1 VTSDAGLQGQL
12 VAIFG
17 AEASERVQAMNR
29 HLLALEADPSGDEL
43 DEQLAGLFREAHS
56 LKGAAGA
63 VGMAEVEA
71 IAHRLESVFQGV
83 RSGTLRLQPAAFDV
97 LYAGV
102 DAIGTLVPA
111 TIDGPHAE
119 VDVDATVAALER
131 LADPD
136 TPQPAPGTPQPAPRT
151 PQPAPRTPQPAPLPD
166 TPEPR
171 PRADGAPEREG
182 SPTPGPGGPAV
193 HSPRPGSGDPAVHS
207 PPPGSGDPVVHGPP
221 PASGDP
227 AAQRP
232 QPAAPGPPAHP
243 AAAEETIRVAVAKLD
258 TLMNQVGEL
267 VVARI
272 AADQQLGELRH
283 LQQELAQWELAWRAA
298 RPGRRPPDAG
308 SLARFVEAG
317 AGRLGG
323 IRRRVDLLARGCRA
337 EGRRLAQAV
346 DELRDE
352 VRRARM
358 LPVSTVFDGFPRLHR
373 DITRELGKEADLE
386 IRGGGVEVDR
396 AVLEQ
401 LRAPLTHLLR
411 NALDHGLE
419 AAEARAAAGK
429 PRRGSVVVAAVQRE
443 GVLQIEVA
451 DDGAGIDVARVKARG
466 LERGLL
472 TAEAAERTDDRDL
485 LDLIFRSGFSTAA
498 EVTGL
503 SGRGVGLDV
512 VREHVERL
520 HGTITVDTEIGRGTS
535 FRLELPLT
543 VATTLCLLVGAAG
556 RPFGL
561 PVTNVVRI
569 ERVGDQ
575 GTGSVG
581 GSPVLL
587 VDGRPIPLASA
598 AGLLGLRQP
607 AGPDAGTVVVVGSAE
622 RRTAVTVDSLLGV
635 QEVVIKPL
643 PWPFARVRGTA
654 GATTLASGEVVMIL
668 NAADLTRPGHPTGP
682 SVATREPSAEAAT
695 PHRQAT
701 VLVVDDSAVTRTLEK
716 GILEAAGYRVRVAAD
731 GAAALDLLRREP
743 SDLVV
748 TDVEMPGLD
757 GFSLTARIRA
767 DDGLRDL
774 PVVLVTS
781 LDSEDDR
788 HRGVEVG
795 ADAYIVKGAFDQ
807 DRLLETVRRL
817 I

>member
-71 IAHRLESVFQGV
+71 IAHRLEGVFQGV
-83 RSGTLRLQPAAFDV
+83 RGGALRLQPAAFDV
-97 LYAGV
+97 LYASV
-102 DAIGTLVPA
+102 DGIGTLVTA
-111 TIDGPHAE
+111 ALDGRPAE

-131 LADPD
+131 LADPG
-136 TPQPAPGTPQPAPRT
+136 A
-151 PQPAPRTPQPAPLPD
+151 PQPAPLRD
-166 TPEPR
+166 TPGPR
-171 PRADGAPEREG
+171 PPAVGAPEREG
-182 SPTPGPGGPAV
+182 SPT
-193 HSPRPGSGDPAVHS
+193 PGSGDPAVHS
-207 PPPGSGDPVVHGPP
+207 PPPAASDP
-221 PASGDP
+221 PAK
-227 AAQRP
+227 AA
-232 QPAAPGPPAHP
+232 G
-243 AAAEETIRVAVAKLD
+243 AEDTIRVAVAKLD

-272 AADQQLGELRH
+272 AADQQLGELRD

-298 RPGRRPPDAG
+298 RPGRRPDAA

-317 AGRLGG
+317 ADRLGG
-323 IRRRVDLLARGCRA
+323 IRRRVDLLARGSRA

-358 LPVSTVFDGFPRLHR
+358 LPVSTIFDGFPRLHR
-373 DITRELGKEADLE
+373 DVTRELGKEADLE
-386 IRGGGVEVDR
+386 VRGGDVEVDR

-443 GVLQIEVA
+443 GVLQVEVA
-451 DDGAGIDVARVKARG
+451 DDGAGIDLAGVRARA

-472 TAEAAERTDDRDL
+472 TAEAAERTDDREV
-485 LDLIFRSGFSTAA
+485 LDLIFRSGLSTATR
-498 EVTGL
+498 VTGL

-520 HGTITVDTEIGRGTS
+520 HGTIAVDTEIGRGTR

-569 ERVGDQ
+569 ERVREQD
-575 GTGSVG
+575 TASVG
-581 GSPVLL
+581 GRPVLL
-587 VDGRPIPLASA
+587 VDGRPLPVAPA
-598 AGLLGLRQP
+598 AALLGLPQP
-607 AGPDAGTVVVVGSAE
+607 PAPDAGTVVVVGSAE
-622 RRTAVTVDSLLGV
+622 RRTAMTVESLLGV
-635 QEVVIKPL
+635 QEVVSSRCPGRSPGSGGPRARP
-643 PWPFARVRGTA
+643 PWPRARWSR
-654 GATTLASGEVVMIL
+654 S
-668 NAADLTRPGHPTGP
+668 
-682 SVATREPSAEAAT
+682 
-695 PHRQAT
+695 
-701 VLVVDDSAVTRTLEK
+701 
-716 GILEAAGYRVRVAAD
+716 
-731 GAAALDLLRREP
+731 
-743 SDLVV
+743 
-748 TDVEMPGLD
+748 
-757 GFSLTARIRA
+757 
-767 DDGLRDL
+767 
-774 PVVLVTS
+774 
-781 LDSEDDR
+781 
-788 HRGVEVG
+788 
-795 ADAYIVKGAFDQ
+795 
-807 DRLLETVRRL
+807 
-817 I
+817 